1 MMPSPGTACSSPAP
15 PTCRSRSPRTPSPAR
30 YGRCSTDERPPSPRL
45 HHALMTQKVMSQ
57 RMILL
62 VEDNPDDEALTRRA
76 LAKNNIQNEVRVARD
91 GAEALELLFGTGG
104 QGGPGGHGG
113 RAIAPE
119 LVLLDLKLP
128 KVDGLEVLRR
138 IRADERTR
146 LLPVV
151 ILTSSREER
160 DLVSGYGLGANSY
173 IRKPVDFGQ
182 FVEAVRQLGLYWL
195 VLNEPPPPRRPAA

>member
-1 MMPSPGTACSSPAP
+1 
-15 PTCRSRSPRTPSPAR
+15 
-30 YGRCSTDERPPSPRL
+30 
-45 HHALMTQKVMSQ
+45 
-57 RMILL
+57 MILL

-91 GAEALELLFGTGG
+91 GAEALELLQAVT
-104 QGGPGGHGG
+104 
-113 RAIAPE
+113 PE

-151 ILTSSREER
+151 ILTSSKEER
-160 DLVSGYGLGANSY
+160 DLVAGYGLGANSY
-173 IRKPVDFGQ
+173 IRKPVDFAQ

-195 VLNEPPPPRRPAA
+195 VLNQSPPPQRPAA